1 MVLVRKEDA
10 GQINR
15 AAWDVNQ
22 LYCVDERLIEALYV
36 VVVRRSDDGGEG
48 RLGLCEAIFSVLG
61 GGHGSDREGDVP
73 TAGATRREHSGECGN
88 RAVVS
93 VVEEVWRY
101 LN

>member
-15 AAWDVNQ
+15 AAWDINQ
-22 LYCVDERLIEALYV
+22 LYCVDERFIEALYV

-61 GGHGSDREGDVP
+61 GGHGADREGDVL
-73 TAGATRREHSGECGN
+73 TTGATGRERSGERGDQ
-88 RAVVS
+88 AVVS
-93 VVEEVWRY
+93 LVEEVWR
-101 LN
+101 